1 VKTQPPTAASR
12 PRGRRPAGS
21 GARDAIVEAA
31 REQFGALGYRGT
43 TLRSIGAAA
52 GVDARLVLHY
62 FGSKQQLFI
71 ESVRLPV
78 DPEQL
83 MGHLF
88 EPGTGSIGQ
97 RVARMLLS
105 VLDESE
111 SRQALVGIIRA
122 AASEAEAAQLIRQI
136 LTERL
141 LAPIIEHIGAS
152 QPALRASLMASQ
164 VVGLAMARH
173 VVALEPLVVVSR
185 EQLVAAITPVFDHYL
200 DGDWVA
206 EDQRPQ
212 PASGSRSGS
221 PE

>member
-1 VKTQPPTAASR
+1 MKTQSRTTATR

-21 GARDAIVEAA
+21 GTRDAIIEAA

-43 TLRSIGAAA
+43 TLRSVGAAA

-78 DPEQL
+78 DPVQF
-83 MGHLF
+83 MGQLF
-88 EPGTGSIGQ
+88 ESGTGSIGQ
-97 RVARMLLS
+97 RAARMLLS
-105 VLDESE
+105 ILDETE
-111 SRQALVGIIRA
+111 SRQAVVGIIRA
-122 AASEAEAAQLIRQI
+122 ATSEAEAAQLIRQV

-141 LAPIIEHIGAS
+141 LAPITKHIGAT
-152 QPALRASLMASQ
+152 QPELRASLMASQ

-173 VVALEPLVVVSR
+173 VVALEPLVAVSR
-185 EQLVAAITPVFDHYL
+185 EQLIAAIAPVFDHYL

-206 EDQRPQ
+206 EDRRTSAGGVQ
-212 PASGSRSGS
+212 PSR
-221 PE
+221 